1 MYLGFGRARI
11 KVNTGDLLDR
21 LRPRY
26 LQMMCRSVTPRLL
39 TIALTLIAATACS
52 KRPVAESI
60 GIVDG
65 PGPQFRLIDSLVLEE
80 NDTLYLGK
88 PEMGFVVDD
97 SGLIYVADEFWNHV
111 VRFRPNGKIDRVFG
125 RAGDGPGEFRSTTRV
140 AATMDTLVVLASSGR
155 LKVFNRSTGRFYFE
169 RTFGRGLLGDVQLHG
184 DHLMLALYDFGSG
197 RGVLSWPLAEFL
209 QQSKAS
215 AADPPSANL
224 VDMPPEYSAY
234 PGLREDFGGTSM
246 ALWGDTMMVGHDA
259 VNYVVLYTTLG
270 VPLDTID
277 LPTRVRRG
285 VPRTALP
292 LFARGRQRTL
302 QESAGAISF
311 LVQMWRLPNGE
322 MLLWHQQNRIEQT
335 GEQYKF
341 FGQDFMTLLSADRRR
356 ACVDASIPFPGS
368 EWPRLSVHGDTVLA
382 LDQIIAGKDS
392 TRGVSVIRRY
402 QIADTH
408 CTWLPVQPRHARP
421 PTS

>member
-1 MYLGFGRARI
+1 
-11 KVNTGDLLDR
+11 
-21 LRPRY
+21 
-26 LQMMCRSVTPRLL
+26 VTPTTRFL
-39 TIALTLIAATACS
+39 TTVFTLIAATACS
-52 KRPVAESI
+52 KGPDIESI

-88 PEMGFVVDD
+88 PDMGFVVDD

-111 VRFRPNGKIDRVFG
+111 VRFRPNGQIDRVFG
-125 RAGDGPGEFRSTTRV
+125 AAGDGPGEFRSTTRV
-140 AATMDTLVVLASSGR
+140 AATMDSLVVLASAGR
-155 LKVFNRSTGRFYFE
+155 LKVFNRNTGQFYYE

-184 DHLMLALYDFGSG
+184 DHLMLALYDFRSG
-197 RGVLSWPLAEFL
+197 RGVLAWPLAEFL
-209 QQSKAS
+209 RPGNPS

-224 VDMPPEYSAY
+224 VDMPPEYAAY
-234 PGLREDFGGTSM
+234 PGLGEDFGGTAM

-259 VNYVVLYTTLG
+259 VNYVVLYTTQG

-285 VPRTALP
+285 LPKAALL

-311 LVQMWRLPNGE
+311 LVQMWRLPNGQT
-322 MLLWHQQNRIEQT
+322 LLWHQENHVQQSGRL
-335 GEQYKF
+335 YKF
-341 FGQDFMTLLSADRRR
+341 FGQDFLTLLSADRRR

-382 LDQIIAGKDS
+382 LDQIMAGKDS
-392 TRGVSVIRRY
+392 SRGVSVIRRY
-402 QIADTH
+402 QIADSH
-408 CTWLPVQPRHARP
+408 CTWLPIHPRHAP
-421 PTS
+421 FLGS